1 MKKLICVKDV
11 EKLIENNETKILL
24 TPNTILTPA
33 AKDMLD
39 INNIGIIFQEQKQ
52 EIFNNLEL
60 DKLIEVF
67 KLFARDEQTRK
78 LIEKILIGNEYE
90 QIINE
95 RTGIVITRQK
105 GMKFKKING
114 EFLNIEYQEFFQNG
128 EIGIS
133 RVRIKNSQFY
143 KKISQNEIVYVISG
157 ELKLILEE
165 MVYEIKTGDVF
176 YVPKKVENLK
186 ILVENNTELFYQAQ
200 SNTWKQD
207 IIEGGISK

>member
-11 EKLIENNETKILL
+11 EKLIENNETKIVL

-52 EIFNNLEL
+52 EMFNNLEL

-90 QIINE
+90 QIINK

-105 GMKFKKING
+105 GMKFKKVNG
-114 EFLNIEYQEFFQNG
+114 ESLNIEYQEFFQNG

-143 KKISQNEIVYVISG
+143 KKISQDEIVYVVSG
-157 ELKLILEE
+157 ELKLVLEE

-176 YVPKKVENLK
+176 YVPKRVEHLK

-207 IIEGGISK
+207 IIEGGTSK